1 MNDYSDHVEVAIAV
15 NHDLAEGPFWDEVS
29 GKLIFVDGYKGAVH
43 RFDNETGDIASLF
56 VDEPI
61 GAAIPASN
69 ERLVFTSANGLKE
82 VFKNKKKSLI
92 VEIETDQ
99 PNNRLN
105 DAKCDSMGRL
115 WTGSFSEKFE
125 QGAGNLYR
133 IDPNNNVKKIASG
146 FRVSNGIAW
155 NSEETK
161 MYFVDTL
168 SGIINLFDYDLVSGE
183 VFNRRI
189 FVEIDRSNGLPDG
202 LTVDEFGDVWV
213 ALFHGGQVRHY
224 KPDGQLAGVIK
235 LPVSRVT
242 SCIFGGK
249 DFRDLFITTADFKS
263 HKDGKPHEEKAGYVF
278 RCRLGRKGLPSY
290 KFAG

>member
-1 MNDYSDHVEVAIAV
+1 MNDYSEKLEVAIAI
-15 NHDLAEGPFWDEVS
+15 NHDLAEGPFWDEFS
-29 GKLIFVDGYKGAVH
+29 GNLIFVDGYRGAIH
-43 RFDNETGDIASLF
+43 RFNYKTGDINSLF

-61 GAAIPASN
+61 GAAIPALD
-69 ERLVFTSANGLKE
+69 ERLVFTATKGLKE
-82 VFKNKKKSLI
+82 VLKNRKKSLI
-92 VEIETDQ
+92 VEIEIDQ

-105 DAKCDSMGRL
+105 DAKCDSLGRL

-133 IDPNNNVKKIASG
+133 IDPNKSVKKMASG

-155 NSEETK
+155 NKDETK
-161 MYFVDTL
+161 LFFVDTL
-168 SGIINLFDYDLVSGE
+168 SGIINLFDYDLASGE
-183 VFNRRI
+183 VSNRRT
-189 FVEIDRSNGLPDG
+189 FVKIDRADGLPDG

-224 KPDGQLAGVIK
+224 SSDGQLVGVIR

-242 SCIFGGK
+242 SCIFGGE
-249 DFRDLFITTADFKS
+249 DYRDLFITTADFKT

-278 RCRLGRKGLPSY
+278 RCRPGPKGVPSY

>member
-1 MNDYSDHVEVAIAV
+1 MNDYSEKLEVAIAI

-29 GKLIFVDGYKGAVH
+29 GNLIFVDGYRGAIH
-43 RFDNETGDIASLF
+43 RFNYKTGDINSLF

-61 GAAIPASN
+61 GAAIPALD
-69 ERLVFTSANGLKE
+69 ERLVFTATKGLKE
-82 VFKNKKKSLI
+82 VLKNRKKSLI
-92 VEIETDQ
+92 VEIEIDR

-105 DAKCDSMGRL
+105 DAKCDSLGRL

-133 IDPNNNVKKIASG
+133 IDPNNSVKKMASG

-155 NSEETK
+155 NKDETK
-161 MYFVDTL
+161 LFFVDTL
-168 SGIINLFDYDLVSGE
+168 LGIINLFDYDLASGE
-183 VFNRRI
+183 VSNRRT
-189 FVEIDRSNGLPDG
+189 FVKIDRADGLPDG

-224 KPDGQLAGVIK
+224 SSDGQLVGVIR

-249 DFRDLFITTADFKS
+249 DYRDLFITTADFKS
-263 HKDGKPHEEKAGYVF
+263 HRDGKPHEEKAGYVF
-278 RCRLGRKGLPSY
+278 RCRPGPKGVPSY